1 MRGKGGISKAEK
13 TELENVREE
22 IDDLRALVE
31 GSREKKI

>member
-1 MRGKGGISKAEK
+1 MRGKGGIPKTEK
-13 TELENVREE
+13 TEFKNVREE